1 MEINLSYEQLNAEY
15 SMLMSVLG
23 ASVSKHLVDD
33 HFTCIWANDYY
44 YELIRYPKPLY
55 EHLFRNH
62 CDEYF
67 YNNPKGWARL
77 TEQVHSALEQGKSG
91 YSLYL
96 PMIYPDGGTFW
107 VRMQAVFTDEF
118 INGYRVSYT
127 TMVDVTDMMQA
138 RLEQKETRQDF
149 DKMMQEQAM
158 IMSALNI
165 SVSKHLIDEHYTCV
179 LANEYYYKLIGYSK
193 AR

>member
-77 TEQVHSALEQGKSG
+77 TEQDRKSTRLNSSHRSLSRMPSSA
-91 YSLYL
+91 
-96 PMIYPDGGTFW
+96 
-107 VRMQAVFTDEF
+107 
-118 INGYRVSYT
+118 
-127 TMVDVTDMMQA
+127 
-138 RLEQKETRQDF
+138 
-149 DKMMQEQAM
+149 
-158 IMSALNI
+158 
-165 SVSKHLIDEHYTCV
+165 
-179 LANEYYYKLIGYSK
+179 
-193 AR
+193 

>member
-96 PMIYPDGGTFW
+96 PMIYPGQDAGG
-107 VRMQAVFTDEF
+107 V
-118 INGYRVSYT
+118 YR
-127 TMVDVTDMMQA
+127 
-138 RLEQKETRQDF
+138 
-149 DKMMQEQAM
+149 
-158 IMSALNI
+158 
-165 SVSKHLIDEHYTCV
+165 
-179 LANEYYYKLIGYSK
+179 
-193 AR
+193 

>member
-67 YNNPKGWARL
+67 YNNPKGWTRL
-77 TEQVHSALEQGKSG
+77 TEQVHSAGEKRLFLISSHDISG
-91 YSLYL
+91 WRDFLGQ
-96 PMIYPDGGTFW
+96 DAGG
-107 VRMQAVFTDEF
+107 V
-118 INGYRVSYT
+118 YR
-127 TMVDVTDMMQA
+127 
-138 RLEQKETRQDF
+138 
-149 DKMMQEQAM
+149 
-158 IMSALNI
+158 
-165 SVSKHLIDEHYTCV
+165 
-179 LANEYYYKLIGYSK
+179 
-193 AR
+193 